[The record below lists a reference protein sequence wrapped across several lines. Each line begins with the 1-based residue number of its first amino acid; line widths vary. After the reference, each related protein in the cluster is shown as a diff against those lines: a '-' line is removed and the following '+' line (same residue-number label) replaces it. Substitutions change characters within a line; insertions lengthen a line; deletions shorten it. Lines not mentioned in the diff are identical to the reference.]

1 MMTTNYYYSKD
12 GITVSAI
19 LDTRRI
25 LANGNYP
32 VKIRVTHKRE
42 RSYYPTGKSMNP
54 ETWQHLNT
62 ARKADIISM
71 RKDIENSFSLV
82 KSSVQDLAE
91 VGQFTIGLLNAR
103 MNRGISP
110 TMTAAIVSKIE
121 FLREESKISTAD
133 IFTAVLKNLR
143 KLTTKEIR
151 YDDVTPMWLKRFED
165 FLRADNKS
173 QTTIAIYLRAIRAI
187 FNDARKASIVKES
200 HYPFGRGKY
209 EIQEGEGRKLALNLQ
224 QIGQIARYE
233 DGTDTTAKYRDYW
246 LFLYLC
252 NGINV
257 ADFVKLKYDNIIN
270 GEIYFVR
277 QKTEHRTR
285 TRKEICVPISSPMQ
299 EIINRWGNPPEKG
312 NYIFPILCGDENEV
326 ERNNKTKYFTRSINK
341 RMQNIGKVLGISHI
355 STYTARHSFAT
366 VLKRSGSSIAYI
378 SESLGHQNIKTT
390 ENYLASF
397 EREERA
403 KNAELLTRF

>member
-1 MMTTNYYYSKD
+1 MTTNYYYSKD

-19 LDTRRI
+19 LDMRRI

-32 VKIRVTHKRE
+32 VKIRVTYKRE
-42 RSYYPTGKSMNP
+42 RSYYPTGKSMDP
-54 ETWQHLNT
+54 ETWEHLNT
-62 ARKADIISM
+62 ARKTNVISM

-91 VGQFTIGLLNAR
+91 IGQFTIGLLNAR
-103 MNRGISP
+103 MQKGLST

-121 FLREESKISTAD
+121 ILREESKISTAD
-133 IFTAVLKNLR
+133 IFTAVLNNLR

-151 YDDVTPMWLKRFED
+151 YDDVTPMWLKKFED
-165 FLRADNKS
+165 FLRDDNKS

-187 FNDARKASIVKES
+187 FNDAKKAGIIKECQ
-200 HYPFGRGKY
+200 YPFGHGKY
-209 EIQEGEGRKLALNLQ
+209 EIQEGEGRKLALNLE

-299 EIINRWGNPPEKG
+299 EIIDRWGNSPEKG
-312 NYIFPILCGDENEV
+312 NYIFPILCGNENEV
-326 ERNNKTKYFTRSINK
+326 ERNNKTKYFTRSINR
-341 RMQNIGKVLGISHI
+341 RMQEIGKALGISHI

>member
-1 MMTTNYYYSKD
+1 MTTNYYYAKD

-19 LDTRRI
+19 LDTRRK

-32 VKIRVTHKRE
+32 VKIRVTYKRE

-54 ETWQHLNT
+54 ETWEHLNT

-71 RKDIENSFSLV
+71 REDIENSFSLV

-103 MNRGISP
+103 MHRGLSS

-121 FLREESKISTAD
+121 ILREESKISTAD
-133 IFTAVLKNLR
+133 IFTAVLNNLR

-165 FLRADNKS
+165 FLRADGKN

-187 FNDARKASIVKES
+187 FNDAKKAGIIKES

-270 GEIYFVR
+270 GEIYYVR

-285 TRKEICVPISSPMQ
+285 IRKEICVPISSPMQ
-299 EIINRWGNPPEKG
+299 EIIDRWGNPSKKG
-312 NYIFPILCGDENEV
+312 NYIFPILRGDENEV
-326 ERNNKTKYFTRSINK
+326 ERNNKTKYFTRSINR
-341 RMQNIGKVLGISHI
+341 RMQNIGKALGIDHI